1 MRRPSARKRA
11 PPAPRSA
18 ARAPTAS
25 STAELHHLGS
35 RIEIYYAKKNLWYG
49 ADVLEVKSVRGQYSR
64 LRARYDGWRK
74 ASKGFWVTA
83 DPALVRSETTDANRE
98 QRQLAGFTDRTGHI
112 DEDVWEVERLVEARG
127 TGDATEYLV
136 HWRGWA
142 ASHDSWEPA
151 DAIVDAALIAE
162 FTARRDAERQQAEAA
177 ARAERAAAE
186 AAQRAERAAYAADWI
201 KLLRRQLVARPLMV
215 AS

>member
-35 RIEIYYAKKNLWYG
+35 RIEIYYAKENLWYG

-98 QRQLAGFTDRTGHI
+98 QRQLAGFTDR
-112 DEDVWEVERLVEARG
+112 VNVN
-127 TGDATEYLV
+127 
-136 HWRGWA
+136 
-142 ASHDSWEPA
+142 
-151 DAIVDAALIAE
+151 
-162 FTARRDAERQQAEAA
+162 
-177 ARAERAAAE
+177 
-186 AAQRAERAAYAADWI
+186 
-201 KLLRRQLVARPLMV
+201 
-215 AS
+215 

>member
-35 RIEIYYAKKNLWYG
+35 RIEIYYAKENLWYG

-162 FTARRDAERQQAEAA
+162 FTARRDAEP
-177 ARAERAAAE
+177 
-186 AAQRAERAAYAADWI
+186 AADSG
-201 KLLRRQLVARPLMV
+201 RRPSGLTRGATKR
-215 AS
+215 

>member
-11 PPAPRSA
+11 QPAPRSA

-98 QRQLAGFTDRTGHI
+98 QRQLAGFTDRTTPLG
-112 DEDVWEVERLVEARG
+112 R
-127 TGDATEYLV
+127 
-136 HWRGWA
+136 
-142 ASHDSWEPA
+142 PA
-151 DAIVDAALIAE
+151 ECALA
-162 FTARRDAERQQAEAA
+162 
-177 ARAERAAAE
+177 
-186 AAQRAERAAYAADWI
+186 
-201 KLLRRQLVARPLMV
+201 V
-215 AS
+215 

>member
-35 RIEIYYAKKNLWYG
+35 RIEIYYAKENLWYG

-83 DPALVRSETTDANRE
+83 DPAVCCAASAA
-98 QRQLAGFTDRTGHI
+98 RQATG
-112 DEDVWEVERLVEARG
+112 V
-127 TGDATEYLV
+127 YLV
-136 HWRGWA
+136 IDVSGRVHSCILCSLCTR
-142 ASHDSWEPA
+142 
-151 DAIVDAALIAE
+151 I
-162 FTARRDAERQQAEAA
+162 
-177 ARAERAAAE
+177 
-186 AAQRAERAAYAADWI
+186 
-201 KLLRRQLVARPLMV
+201 
-215 AS
+215 